1 MLLALALYAMTAPA
15 NAGKTD
21 AETCIEQKVWDEY
34 KDGWQVRTALTS
46 ELSEGGYQVYL
57 MTLYYGAEY
66 RFQVCG
72 DQGTTDVDIVLQKSD
87 GAELLRDSTDDQ
99 QTAIGFKPMK
109 TDSYYVTVYAAKLKK
124 AAEKGAV
131 SMAVAFR

>member
-15 NAGKTD
+15 TAGKTE

-34 KDGWQVRTALTS
+34 KDGWQVRTAITS

-72 DQGTTDVDIVLQKSD
+72 DHGTTDVDIVLQKAD

-99 QTAIGFKPMK
+99 ETVIGFKPMK

>member
-1 MLLALALYAMTAPA
+1 MLALALYAWISSAT
-15 NAGKTD
+15 AGKTD
-21 AETCIEQKVWDEY
+21 AETCIEQKVWDQY
-34 KDGWQVRTALTS
+34 KDGWQVRTALTA

-72 DQGTTDVDIVLQKSD
+72 DEGTSDVDIVLQKAD
-87 GAELLRDSTDDQ
+87 GEEILRDSSDDTQ
-99 QTAIGFKPMK
+99 PSIGFKPMK

-124 AAEKGAV
+124 STPKGAI

>member
-1 MLLALALYAMTAPA
+1 MLLALALYALTAPA
-15 NAGKTD
+15 SAGKTE
-21 AETCIEQKVWDEY
+21 AETCIEQKVWSEY
-34 KDGWQVRTALTS
+34 KDGWQVRTAITS
-46 ELSEGGYQVYL
+46 ELNEGGYQVYL

-72 DQGTTDVDIVLQKSD
+72 DDGTKDVDIVLQKSD
-87 GAELLRDSTDDQ
+87 GSELLRDSTDDQ
-99 QTAIGFKPMK
+99 ETAIGFKPMK

-124 AAEKGAV
+124 ASEKGAV

>member
-1 MLLALALYAMTAPA
+1 MLLALGLYAWVAPA
-15 NAGKTD
+15 TAGKTE
-21 AETCIEQKVWDEY
+21 AETCIEQKVWSEY

-57 MTLYYGAEY
+57 MTLYKGAEY

-72 DQGTTDVDIVLQKSD
+72 DHGTTDVDIVLQKSD

-99 QTAIGFKPMK
+99 EPAIGFKPMK

-124 AAEKGAV
+124 AANKGAV